1 MRPAVFQAMRPLVN
15 HIKHGVVAKIQTGE
29 IRGPLAEAISAGI
42 MDNPVIFASH
52 GHRAASIQNGSLP
65 IDVAFLGASS
75 CDPLGNANGFCC
87 EGSSSSEFGSMGYG
101 MVDARYA
108 KKVIVLTDRIVDYPN
123 MPFAIPQYH
132 VDYVVKIDEIG
143 DKQGI
148 ISGSIRL
155 TRNPKELLIAKY
167 AAEVIAASGYFK
179 DGFSLQT
186 GAGGASL
193 AATAFLREKMIR
205 KGIKA
210 SYALGGITGNCQPH
224 DSFDKKDMTC
234 NLDLAQWNAL
244 NNPTTQRLT
253 PFTIVLY
260 RCGR

>member
-1 MRPAVFQAMRPLVN
+1 MRELTNLNKYRAPGDGEQVNCCRTGGLEKRSHCKIVKSIEQAVELSGLKDGDTISFHHHLRNGDRVVNTVIDTLANMGFRDLTVAASSISEAHAPLVN
-15 HIKHGVVAKIQTGE
+15 HIKHGVVAKIQTSG

-143 DKQGI
+143 DKR
-148 ISGSIRL
+148 GS
-155 TRNPKELLIAKY
+155 
-167 AAEVIAASGYFK
+167 
-179 DGFSLQT
+179 
-186 GAGGASL
+186 
-193 AATAFLREKMIR
+193 
-205 KGIKA
+205 
-210 SYALGGITGNCQPH
+210 
-224 DSFDKKDMTC
+224 
-234 NLDLAQWNAL
+234 
-244 NNPTTQRLT
+244 
-253 PFTIVLY
+253 
-260 RCGR
+260 